1 MARNKKLELNN
12 VSSGVWFTT
21 DGRFAVVRRR
31 QPINPMEATVDF
43 KITNEFSIRSFE
55 GYDGPR
61 EYPQLAPEVGSVG
74 TFREVFP
81 WLGEYTGEGS
91 FVVGDPGQSAP
102 LPVGGR
108 RLGEALAIRGALL
121 GESQE
126 HLTVEKVERFRKDFL
141 TLMRNLKKLK
151 ELRDLREN
159 EIWRKAVIKWGDDF
173 YEALTKIKQEIEDRV
188 SAQERGGEYINEH
201 DAAYLLRTMS
211 DVWSFATDMTSPP
224 GSPLA
229 YYRDMNDRDLAQGRE
244 SGWWTD
250 DRILERF
257 LGDLGPWERRTR
269 DHSREAWKWLKEM
282 ATWSQR
288 TGLNSGGGKTISIG
302 SRPQNLSLAG
312 FQVQLKDYNEA
323 EHGDRMLRDFERGLK
338 WYRQRAS
345 KVYPGMLKGTM
356 PFVLDFKGGR
366 GSSAA
371 SYEHDHI
378 NVNFWGATGKPS
390 AIGHVIAHEMGHRI
404 WRTLSDAAQKRWSV
418 FVKGSHGVL
427 DLRDVV
433 RKWLGKEREF
443 KRKDPI
449 TYLRFETLMHDPR
462 YSHLDI
468 FSLKSAERHLEN
480 GGTSTFDVTLR
491 PITGYGAKDPE
502 EAFCEALGLLVSF
515 GPRAVLPE
523 IRHMLTSIAIG
534 LRTEDEELD
543 GDGELLLEEKWKLNK
558 QWFGGIKKWWKG
570 IVEKGKKFE
579 DARGQKAGEEAI
591 RYLEGAR
598 KSLMDLKKDMW
609 LKKGLWPHTLSGD
622 EKRDRKLTGNPVAD
636 VKNNIAHDF
645 EEVDDVIYDKIS
657 RVKTWYKAIYD
668 KNSMERNI
676 HPGIE
681 SQLQFGKSG
690 DKDAL
695 DAEME
700 GIIDTMRAA
709 DKIISGKMF
718 RRLSAFVNKWNP
730 DDSQDDPLKDQE
742 VDTEF
747 SVGKMKVIVDFVPND
762 KYHVLTLAKY
772 KKKTIDPGK
781 MHWLVRAVT
790 SAQAMLKRAGFDK
803 AWYGTIRVHP
813 SGDGYEFKGQG
824 SGTTYRA
831 AANYV
836 IAKNTVNMFGIPSGG
851 SQAEEAVRII
861 VHELGHRWY
870 YKNMTKVERARFDSY
885 FGGWPIG
892 KPGTPPGP
900 VAVEPGT
907 VRSVSSYGGE
917 NPAEDF
923 AELFAWYVLGR
934 KLSRDQRERFK
945 QFALKGGKIRR
956 HEGVERGDSMRLR
969 RRSYIGEAR
978 SKKMTYGMA
987 QGELL
992 DMLNS
997 NGWTVKANL
1006 KIPHASKD
1014 GVRIWFKSQA
1024 IYASSDQVA
1033 FGSARSMHL
1042 DPRKLATFPAEKVSG
1057 FLYRKGKE
1065 MADFLLSL

>member
-12 VSSGVWFTT
+12 VASGVWFTT

-61 EYPQLAPEVGSVG
+61 NYPQLAPEVGSVS
-74 TFREVFP
+74 TFKEVFP

-91 FVVGDPGQSAP
+91 FVVGEPMQAEP
-102 LPVGGR
+102 LPLGGR
-108 RLGEALAIRGALL
+108 RLREAVEIRVQLL
-121 GESQE
+121 GEAQE
-126 HLTVEKVERFRKDFL
+126 FLTTEKIERMRKDFL
-141 TLMRNLKKLK
+141 VLMRNIKKLH
-151 ELRDLREN
+151 EIRDIREN
-159 EIWRKAVIKWGDDF
+159 EIWRKAVIKWGLDF
-173 YEALTKIKQEIEDRV
+173 EGALDKVKQEIGDRLR
-188 SAQERGGEYINEH
+188 AQSSGGDYVNEH
-201 DAAYLLRTMS
+201 DAKYLLSSMS
-211 DVWSFATDMTSPP
+211 DAWEFSSDMRSPP
-224 GSPLA
+224 GDALA
-229 YYRDMNDRDLAQGRE
+229 SYRDQNDRDLARGRE
-244 SGWWTD
+244 TGWWTD
-250 DRILERF
+250 ERILERF
-257 LGDLGPWERRTR
+257 LGDLRSWERRTR
-269 DHSREAWKWLKEM
+269 AHSRKAWKWLNDM
-282 ATWSQR
+282 AQWSQR
-288 TGLNSGGGKTISIG
+288 TGLNSGGGRAIVIG
-302 SRPQNLSLAG
+302 STPQNVSIAG
-312 FQVQLKDYNEA
+312 FQVQLKDSSDDAFGEKVVR
-323 EHGDRMLRDFERGLK
+323 GFERGLK
-338 WYRQRAS
+338 WYRMRAS
-345 KVYPGMLKGTM
+345 KVYPEMLRNTM
-356 PFVLDFKGGR
+356 PFVLDFKAR
-366 GSSAA
+366 SAA
-371 SYEHDHI
+371 SASYEYDHI
-378 NVNFWGATGKPS
+378 KVNPWGTIGKPS
-390 AIGHVIAHEMGHRI
+390 ETGHVIAHEMGHRI
-404 WRTLSDAAQKRWSV
+404 WRTLSDAAQKRWAL
-418 FVKGSHGVL
+418 FIKGSHGDL

-433 RKWLGKEREF
+433 GKWLGKEREF
-443 KRKDPI
+443 ERRDPI
-449 TYLRFETLMHDPR
+449 TYLRFETLVYDPR
-462 YSHLDI
+462 YRQLDI
-468 FSLKSAERHLEN
+468 FSLKKAQEYLRA
-480 GGTSTFDVTLR
+480 GGNPIFNVTLK
-491 PITGYGAKDPE
+491 PVTGYGAKDPE
-502 EAFCEALGLLVSF
+502 EAFCEALGLLVSY

-523 IRHMLTSIAIG
+523 VKAVLMSVVPRLK
-534 LRTEDEELD
+534 LEDEE
-543 GDGELLLEEKWKLNK
+543 GDVGGELLAEEKWKLNK

-622 EKRDRKLTGNPVAD
+622 EKIDRKLTGNPVAD

-676 HPGIE
+676 HPGVE
-681 SQLQFGKSG
+681 NQLQFGRSG

-709 DKIISGKMF
+709 DKIVSGKMF
-718 RRLSAFVNKWNP
+718 RRLAAFVNKWNP
-730 DDSQDDPLKDQE
+730 DDSQDDPLKDQG

-803 AWYGTIRVHP
+803 VWYGTIRVHP

-836 IAKNTVNMFGIPSGG
+836 IGKNTVNMFGIPAGG

-870 YKNMTKVERARFDSY
+870 YKNMTKAERVRFDSY

-945 QFALKGGKIRR
+945 QFALKGGKIKR
-956 HEGVERGDSMRLR
+956 HEGVERSDSMGLR
-969 RRSYIGEAR
+969 RRSYIEEAK
-978 SKKMTYGMA
+978 KKMTYGMA

-992 DMLNS
+992 DMLND

-1014 GVRIWFKSQA
+1014 GVRIWLKPQA

-1042 DPRKLATFPAEKVSG
+1042 DPRKLATFPGEKVSG

-1065 MADFLLSL
+1065 MADFLLSR